1 MGDSYQIIVDR
12 DVLADD
18 APALAERMR
27 AWLVERGIIQATV
40 SDCILGGP
48 GYRPGPAYAETL
60 EDPSDLSFQH
70 SAGLRLNVGHRI
82 VFHAVGG
89 QVTCRFCAAQVDL
102 AEHGETWGESVDA
115 WYAGDDAAAFTCP
128 VCGRSEHLTEWTG
141 RWPWG
146 FGSLGLE
153 FWNWTPLSDRF
164 VQEVAKEL
172 RHRTT
177 LVSSEL

>member
-12 DVLADD
+12 DISADE
-18 APALAERMR
+18 ALGLAERTR
-27 AWLVERGIIQATV
+27 DWLVERGIIQSTL

-60 EDPSDLSFQH
+60 EDPSNLSFRN
-70 SAGLRLNVGHRI
+70 SGGLRFNVGHRI
-82 VFHAVGG
+82 VFHAVSGE
-89 QVTCRFCAAQVDL
+89 VTCRFCGARVDL
-102 AEHGETWGESVDA
+102 VEHGDTWVEAVDA
-115 WYAGDDAAAFTCP
+115 WYAGDDAVAFTCP
-128 VCGRSEHLTEWTG
+128 ACGRSERLTEWTG

-146 FGSLGLE
+146 FGNLGLE
-153 FWNWTPLSDRF
+153 FWNWTPLSERF
-164 VQEVAKEL
+164 VREVTEKL